1 MREILRSMHLM
12 YCVCVVMTFAL
23 GFATGVL
30 EARAS
35 AEPSISVRIIGG
47 TEAREGDWPW
57 MAGLVLAYQ
66 SNAYYGQFCGGALIH
81 PEWVLTAAHCLLD
94 DFDQVDTSLPLD
106 VVVDRSDLIS
116 SEGIR
121 VRVSDIVV
129 YPDFDAATMDGDL
142 ALLRLEE
149 PADIPILRIAGQSYD
164 LPVVPAGTVATAM
177 GWGTLSAVVDVY
189 PTTLREVPLPIV
201 SNETCRKTA
210 IGPAITDNMLCA
222 GDGLGR
228 RDTCQGDS
236 GGPLVVPGVQPGEW
250 IDVGITSF
258 GDGCAL
264 PGTYGV
270 YTRVSRFS
278 DWVSETVCSSE
289 EVPEPPT
296 ISLDLSA
303 DNVATLSFPPVKG
316 ATGYRLYYALYP
328 AASPI
333 QYIDLGKNTGLSA
346 RMKSG
351 TRLYLAVR
359 AYNGNCVSGFSR
371 IELLDVP

>member
-1 MREILRSMHLM
+1 MCL
-12 YCVCVVMTFAL
+12 VCVIMTPGL
-23 GFATGVL
+23 GVANGVL
-30 EARAS
+30 EARA
-35 AEPSISVRIIGG
+35 ATEPSISVRIIGG
-47 TEAREGDWPW
+47 TEVKEGEWPW
-57 MAGLVLAYQ
+57 MAGLVLGYQ

-94 DFDQVDTSLPLD
+94 DFDQIDTMLPVD
-106 VVVDRSDLIS
+106 VVIDRTNLNS

-121 VRVSDIVV
+121 VRVADVVV
-129 YPDFDAATMDGDL
+129 YPDFDPATMDNDL
-142 ALLRLEE
+142 ALLHLEE
-149 PADIPILRIAGQSYD
+149 PTDIPILRIAGQSYD
-164 LPVVPAGTVATAM
+164 LPVVPDGTVATAM
-177 GWGTLSAVVDVY
+177 GWGTISAVVDAY
-189 PTTLREVPLPIV
+189 PTILREVELPIV
-201 SNETCRKTA
+201 SNETCRETV
-210 IGPAITDNMLCA
+210 IGSAITDNMLCA

-236 GGPLVVPGVQPGEW
+236 GGPLVVRGVQPGEW

-258 GDGCAL
+258 GDGCAV

-270 YTRVSRFS
+270 YTRISRFS
-278 DWVSETVCSSE
+278 DWVSETVCSPKE
-289 EVPEPPT
+289 IPDPPT
-296 ISLDLSA
+296 INLDLSV
-303 DNVATLSFPPVKG
+303 DNIVTLSFPSVKG

-328 AASPI
+328 AAAPI
-333 QYIDLGKNTGLSA
+333 QYIDLGKITGLSA